1 MKVEC
6 IQRVT
11 LDIVK
16 DYDLW
21 MQIKKDNKWE
31 LVGYNYKDKTAIYE
45 RVISMGHNRNSVIVD
60 KDVEIKFEDEYV
72 IEWKK

>member
-1 MKVEC
+1 MKVEH

-21 MQIKKDNKWE
+21 TQIKKDDKWE
-31 LVGYNYKDKTAIYE
+31 LVGCDYKDKTATYE
-45 RVISMGHNRNSVIVD
+45 RVISMGHNQHSVIVD
-60 KDVEIKFEDEYV
+60 KDVEIKFEDEYMC
-72 IEWKK
+72 EWQK